1 MGGAIQPPAMSDDGL
16 LALLA
21 SAVIARY
28 GESALDAAIDRAL
41 SQRDGKRLD
50 ARIGTVTLD
59 EAGERLQCK
68 NRAQTLVTLSKLG
81 IPVIQLS
88 QKKKLVSVAQIE
100 RALEMRKVPA
110 MAGGTE
116 IGSTNLNPQDTK
128 TPPIL

>member
-1 MGGAIQPPAMSDDGL
+1 MGGAIQSPTMSDAGL

-21 SAVIARY
+21 A
-28 GESALDAAIDRAL
+28 ALIERFGDDAIETAIDRAL
-41 SQRDGKRLD
+41 AKQDGKRLD

-59 EAGERLQCK
+59 EAGARLNCK

-100 RALEMRKVPA
+100 AALEKRKVPA
-110 MAGGTE
+110 MAGGTQ
-116 IGSTNLNPQDTK
+116 IGTTH
-128 TPPIL
+128 